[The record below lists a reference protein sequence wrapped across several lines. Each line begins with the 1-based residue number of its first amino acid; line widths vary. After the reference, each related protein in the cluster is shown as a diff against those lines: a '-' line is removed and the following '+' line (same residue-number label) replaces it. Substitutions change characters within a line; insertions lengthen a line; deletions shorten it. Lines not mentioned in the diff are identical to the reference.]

1 MPVISDGDY
10 SDYEGCEGAGFAFS
24 LQSKLRRAHCR
35 EKAEIRKYKE
45 EQEKARLE
53 AEAKLS
59 PEEREA
65 LEAKRKEIIRLRE
78 ENEHKYISFEQACDM
93 YAGNLWKR
101 LKQPH
106 SDVLRADLMAL
117 KNKRIKELNFSIKFL
132 VNL

>member
-10 SDYEGCEGAGFAFS
+10 SDYEGCEGAGGAFS
-24 LQSKLRRAHCR
+24 LQSKLRRAYCR
-35 EKAEIRKYKE
+35 EKAEIRK

-65 LEAKRKEIIRLRE
+65 QEAKRKEIIRLRE
-78 ENEHKYISFEQACDM
+78 ENERKYISFNQACDIR
-93 YAGNLWKR
+93 AGHLWKR
-101 LKQPH
+101 LKQPG

-117 KNKRIKELNFSIKFL
+117 KEKGA
-132 VNL
+132 